1 MPSNSLLGFQAPP
14 SQSFRMEV
22 SLRLH
27 SSFGGEGRR
36 VVGGGGGRRQ
46 ERYRS
51 LWPSPMPGAYLVL
64 SNICRV
70 NE

>member
-27 SSFGGEGRR
+27 SSFGG
-36 VVGGGGGRRQ
+36 GGEEGGGRGRRKAAGKIQ
-46 ERYRS
+46 ES
-51 LWPSPMPGAYLVL
+51 MA
-64 SNICRV
+64 
-70 NE
+70 